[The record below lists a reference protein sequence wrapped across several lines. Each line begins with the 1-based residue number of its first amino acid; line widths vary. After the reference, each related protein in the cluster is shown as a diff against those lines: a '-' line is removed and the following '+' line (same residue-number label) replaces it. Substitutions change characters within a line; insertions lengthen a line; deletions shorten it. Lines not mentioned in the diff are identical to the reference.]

1 MAKVANIILYKFT
14 IHNYF
19 RLSKKTLS
27 LPTNYSL
34 KTSNIMKNSQ
44 EKYPRSYL
52 GLGMFVTCV
61 LFCPLGILAIY
72 NGAFVK
78 KYWEYGDIENALKHS
93 KKAKMWGL
101 ISIPAGIIWW
111 LGICWFIKT
120 IASLF

>member
-1 MAKVANIILYKFT
+1 MAKVANILYKFT

-19 RLSKKTLS
+19 RLSKKKTLS

-61 LFCPLGILAIY
+61 LFCPLGTLAIY

>member
-1 MAKVANIILYKFT
+1 MAKVANILYKLNLQF
-14 IHNYF
+14 IIIFVYI
-19 RLSKKTLS
+19 KKRYLY
-27 LPTNYSL
+27 LRIIL

-44 EKYPRSYL
+44 EKCPRSYL

-61 LFCPLGILAIY
+61 LFCPLGTLAIY